1 MIKNFMF
8 FMLIFLTLA
17 IGDLIIFFLTYR
29 RSALMKRVNK
39 TSYEGFR
46 RKNSLNSFDQ
56 TNSVH
61 TNELT
66 FIKNKHKEDLELVE
80 NMSME
85 LEKLSKRS
93 VGSHSFCDPT
103 TSHHSEYT
111 EEPVD
116 FKFNSKTKHTTSLRN
131 IDQEDDE
138 EVGKK
143 EKVTSLAF
151 FNKFDT
157 IE

>member
-1 MIKNFMF
+1 MSRG
-8 FMLIFLTLA
+8 T
-17 IGDLIIFFLTYR
+17 R
-29 RSALMKRVNK
+29 

-56 TNSVH
+56 GKSTNPSD
-61 TNELT
+61 LT
-66 FIKNKHKEDLELVE
+66 FIRNRHREDLEMVE

-93 VGSHSFCDPT
+93 LCSHSFCDQT
-103 TSHHSEYT
+103 TSHLGHH
-111 EEPVD
+111 EEAFD
-116 FKFNSKTKHTTSLRN
+116 FKFNSKTMHTTSLKN
-131 IDQEDDE
+131 IELE
-138 EVGKK
+138 EEEEGDKK
-143 EKVTSLAF
+143 DKVTSLAF